1 MEIYSAEKLKTVKLH
16 ERVVEER
23 LWLLEGGGA
32 FWCRLFGRA
41 AGEIFWGILCLGR
54 GNRERNGRSFSGER
68 GEGVLRERGE
78 CWNQRVREKHSRRTE
93 ESACS
98 FLLERSSPRCGHGRF
113 LVHIFLSHCF
123 SRFFCVFNSHS
134 LFTCACPANI

>member
-1 MEIYSAEKLKTVKLH
+1 M
-16 ERVVEER
+16 EER

-98 FLLERSSPRCGHGRF
+98 FLFYGLEMEPKALLMKGLGLDGDGAQSS
-113 LVHIFLSHCF
+113 
-123 SRFFCVFNSHS
+123 FNEW
-134 LFTCACPANI
+134 TWA